1 METIEI
7 QCENTGTAVI
17 VAAGR
22 SLGEIAQDLGLKLRY
37 PILGACVNNKSTG
50 LDFRL
55 YQPKQVKFFDITAPE
70 GRRMYVRSL
79 ILMLYAA
86 AAEVMPEA
94 ELEVLHSV
102 SKGLYCELRGA
113 DGKVIDP
120 TTKQTLALMERMRE
134 LQKSALPIERKE
146 IPASEAVKKLGKT
159 ADTARLITQHG
170 DMYTAVHT
178 LNGHSAILFGELVPN
193 TSVVDVFDLREYFS
207 GMLLQVP
214 DDKEPS
220 KVAPMTVQNKMFG
233 TFMEQDKLQNLMKV
247 RRLADLNDAI
257 VKGFGHEIIQVAEAL
272 HEKKIADIADMIAAK
287 RDHVKVVLISGPS
300 SSGKTTFSKRLAVQ
314 MILDGI
320 KPINLSIDN
329 YFVNRVDTPRDE
341 DGKLD
346 FEAVEAIDVKL
357 FNEQLLALMDG
368 KEVEIPKYNFIK
380 GEREYDGTKLRID
393 DRSIIVIEGT
403 HGLTPALTPMIP
415 EANKFRIYVAPLAGI
430 NFDQLTRIHTTDNRL
445 IRRIVRDY
453 YTRGHNAESTI
464 AMWPSVR
471 RGEDLFIYTNQEEA
485 DVMFN
490 SCTFYELAVLKAKAE
505 PLLLEVKRNS
515 PQYGEARR
523 LLKFLSYFE
532 PLDGDTIPPTSL
544 LREFVGGS
552 SFNYD

>member
-37 PILGACVNNKSTG
+37 PILGACVNNKSAG

-120 TTKQTLALMERMRE
+120 TTKQTLALLERMRE

>member
-37 PILGACVNNKSTG
+37 PILGACVNNKSAG

-120 TTKQTLALMERMRE
+120 TTKQTLALLERMRE
-134 LQKSALPIERKE
+134 LQKSALPIERRE

-178 LNGHSAILFGELVPN
+178 LNGHSAILFGDLVPN

>member
-37 PILGACVNNKSTG
+37 PILGACVNNKSAG

-120 TTKQTLALMERMRE
+120 TTKQTLALLERMRE
-134 LQKSALPIERKE
+134 LQKSALPIERRE

-214 DDKEPS
+214 DDKAPA

>member
-17 VAAGR
+17 VAAGS

-37 PILGACVNNKSTG
+37 PILGACVNNKSAG

-120 TTKQTLALMERMRE
+120 TTKQTLALLERMRE
-134 LQKSALPIERKE
+134 LQKSALPIVRRE

-214 DDKEPS
+214 DDKEPA

-287 RDHVKVVLISGPS
+287 RDLVKVVLISGPS

>member
-37 PILGACVNNKSTG
+37 PILGACVNNKSAG

-120 TTKQTLALMERMRE
+120 TTKQTLALLERMRE

-146 IPASEAVKKLGKT
+146 IPASEDVKKLGKT

>member
-37 PILGACVNNKSTG
+37 PILGACVNNKSAG

-70 GRRMYVRSL
+70 GQRMYVRSL

-120 TTKQTLALMERMRE
+120 TTKQTLALLERMRE

>member
-37 PILGACVNNKSTG
+37 PILGACVNNKSAG
-50 LDFRL
+50 LGFRL

-120 TTKQTLALMERMRE
+120 TTKQTLALLERMRE
-134 LQKSALPIERKE
+134 LQKSALPIERRE

-214 DDKEPS
+214 DDKEPA

-523 LLKFLSYFE
+523 LLNFLSYFE
-532 PLDGDTIPPTSL
+532 TLDGDTIPPTSL

>member
-37 PILGACVNNKSTG
+37 PILGACVNNKSAG

-120 TTKQTLALMERMRE
+120 TTKQTLALLERMRE
-134 LQKSALPIERKE
+134 LQKSALPIVRRE

-214 DDKEPS
+214 DDKEPA

>member
-37 PILGACVNNKSTG
+37 PILGACVNNKSAG

-120 TTKQTLALMERMRE
+120 TTKQTLALLERMRE
-134 LQKSALPIERKE
+134 LQKSALPIERRE

-214 DDKEPS
+214 DDKEPA

-287 RDHVKVVLISGPS
+287 RDLVKVVLISGPS

>member
-37 PILGACVNNKSTG
+37 PILGACVNNKSAG

-120 TTKQTLALMERMRE
+120 TTKQTLALLERMRE
-134 LQKSALPIERKE
+134 LQKSALPIERRE

>member
-37 PILGACVNNKSTG
+37 PILGACVNNKSAG

-120 TTKQTLALMERMRE
+120 TTKQTLALLERMRE
-134 LQKSALPIERKE
+134 LQKSALPIVRRE

>member
-1 METIEI
+1 
-7 QCENTGTAVI
+7 
-17 VAAGR
+17 
-22 SLGEIAQDLGLKLRY
+22 
-37 PILGACVNNKSTG
+37 
-50 LDFRL
+50 
-55 YQPKQVKFFDITAPE
+55 
-70 GRRMYVRSL
+70 
-79 ILMLYAA
+79 
-86 AAEVMPEA
+86 
-94 ELEVLHSV
+94 
-102 SKGLYCELRGA
+102 
-113 DGKVIDP
+113 
-120 TTKQTLALMERMRE
+120 
-134 LQKSALPIERKE
+134 
-146 IPASEAVKKLGKT
+146 
-159 ADTARLITQHG
+159 
-170 DMYTAVHT
+170 MYTAVHT

>member
-37 PILGACVNNKSTG
+37 PILGACVNNKSAG

-70 GRRMYVRSL
+70 GQRMYVRSL

-120 TTKQTLALMERMRE
+120 TTKQTLALLERMRE
-134 LQKSALPIERKE
+134 LQKSALPIERRE

-214 DDKEPS
+214 DDKEPA

>member
-37 PILGACVNNKSTG
+37 PILGACVNNKSAG

-120 TTKQTLALMERMRE
+120 TTKQTLALLERMRE

-532 PLDGDTIPPTSL
+532 PLDGDTIPATSL

>member
-37 PILGACVNNKSTG
+37 PILGACVNNKSAG

-120 TTKQTLALMERMRE
+120 TTKQTLALLERMRE
-134 LQKSALPIERKE
+134 LQKSALPIVRRE

-214 DDKEPS
+214 DDKAPA

>member
-37 PILGACVNNKSTG
+37 PILGACVNNKSAG

-120 TTKQTLALMERMRE
+120 TTKQTLALLERMRE

-214 DDKEPS
+214 DGKEPS

>member
-37 PILGACVNNKSTG
+37 PILGACVNNKSAG

-120 TTKQTLALMERMRE
+120 TTKQTLALLERMRE

-178 LNGHSAILFGELVPN
+178 LNGHSAILFGDLVPN

>member
-7 QCENTGTAVI
+7 KCVNTGETVS
-17 VAAGR
+17 VEAGLTL
-22 SLGEIAQDLGLKLRY
+22 SEIARKAGVKLRY
-37 PILGACVNNKSTG
+37 TILGASVNNKNAG
-50 LDFRL
+50 LTFRV
-55 YQPKQVKFFDITAPE
+55 YQPKEIRFFDITDPE

-79 ILMLYAA
+79 VLMLYSAVA
-86 AAEVMPEA
+86 DVMPEA

-102 SKGLYCELRGA
+102 SKGYYCELRGA
-113 DGKVIDP
+113 DGKLIDP
-120 TTKQTLALMERMRE
+120 TTNETLALIERMRE
-134 LQKSALPIERKE
+134 IQKSALPIERKE
-146 IPASEAVKKLGKT
+146 IPSGEAIKRLGKT

-170 DMYTAVHT
+170 DMYTAMHT
-178 LNGHSAILFGELVPN
+178 LDGHSAILFGDLVPD
-193 TSVVDVFDLREYFS
+193 TSILDVFDLREYFS
-207 GMLLQVP
+207 GLLLQVP
-214 DDKEPS
+214 DDKNPEI
-220 KVAPMTVQNKMFG
+220 VAPMTVQNKMFG
-233 TFMEQDKLQNLMKV
+233 TFMEHDKLQGLLRV

-257 VKGFGHEIIQVAEAL
+257 AKGKGNGIIQVAEAL
-272 HEKKIADIADMIAAK
+272 HEKKIADIADTIAEK
-287 RDHVKVVLISGPS
+287 RDTVKVVLISGPS

-314 MILDGI
+314 LMLNGI
-320 KPINLSIDN
+320 KPVNLSIDN
-329 YFVNRVDTPRDE
+329 YFVNRVDTPRDA

-357 FNEQLLALMDG
+357 FNEQLLALMAG
-368 KEVEIPKYNFIK
+368 EEVEIPKYNFIK
-380 GEREYDGTKLRID
+380 GEREYDGTKLQID
-393 DRSIIVIEGT
+393 DRSMIVIEGT

-430 NFDQLTRIHTTDNRL
+430 NFDQLTRIQTTDNRL

-453 YTRGHNAESTI
+453 YNRGHNAEATI

-471 RGEDLFIYTNQEEA
+471 RGEDKFIYTNQEEA

-505 PLLLEVKRNS
+505 PLLLEVRRNS

-523 LLKFLSYFE
+523 LLEFLSYFE

-552 SFNYD
+552 SFDYD

>member
-37 PILGACVNNKSTG
+37 PILGACVNNKSAG

-120 TTKQTLALMERMRE
+120 TTKQTLALLERMRE
-134 LQKSALPIERKE
+134 LQKSALPIERRE

-214 DDKEPS
+214 DDKEPA

>member
-37 PILGACVNNKSTG
+37 PILGACVNNKSAG

-120 TTKQTLALMERMRE
+120 TTKQTLALLERMRE

-193 TSVVDVFDLREYFS
+193 ISVVDVFDLREYFS